1 MSVLAIST
9 QAIPAEGI
17 STAAM
22 PTESSSTAKSPEPV
36 SPPSM
41 DQMVYS
47 LAQISMQYEY
57 RPSSPPPAGLVTIP
71 ASQKHMK
78 MLNLLALL
86 LVTGGSG
93 DIAAISLRTVE
104 KNRIELCYAKNR
116 PCTEKETAYVSEFFR
131 IGMNPNWKA
140 NTKTRELLPLVISNC
155 KSKVISRIRKLWGR
169 LVDLRNTP
177 NLGVEISQLS
187 REWAGGREV
196 STCAVAIREAVG
208 LTAFP
213 NEETLI
219 EFTRWWFRKLLRKIQ
234 PNTAFDFNENEGL
247 VYHAVLIAYH
257 LTRDTQ
263 EEIVLEPVLLRRM
276 SKLGDYCAAV
286 SLAVHEMQRLGELE
300 DSGISL
306 KEVSQ
311 S

>member
-1 MSVLAIST
+1 MSVPARST
-9 QAIPAEGI
+9 AAIPADRI

-22 PTESSSTAKSPEPV
+22 PAESSSRAEPPEPI
-36 SPPSM
+36 SPPTM
-41 DQMVYS
+41 DQMIYS
-47 LAQISMQYEY
+47 LAQIAMQYEY
-57 RPSSPPPAGLVTIP
+57 RPSSPPPAGFVSIP

-78 MLNLLALL
+78 ILNLLALL
-86 LVTGGSG
+86 LVTGGTG
-93 DIAAISLRTVE
+93 DIAAISLRTLE
-104 KNRIELCYAKNR
+104 KNRVELCYAKNR
-116 PCTEKETAYVSEFFR
+116 PCTPKETAYVSEFFR
-131 IGMNPNWKA
+131 IGMNPDWNA
-140 NTKTRELLPLVISNC
+140 TTKTRELLPLVVSNC
-155 KSKVISRIRKLWGR
+155 KSKVISRIRKVWGR

-187 REWAGGREV
+187 RQWAGSREV
-196 STCAVAIREAVG
+196 SPCAAAIREAVG
-208 LTAFP
+208 LAVFP
-213 NEETLI
+213 NETTLI
-219 EFTRWWFRKLLRKIQ
+219 AFIRWWFRRLLRKIK
-234 PNTAFDFNENEGL
+234 PNTAFDFSENEGL

-276 SKLGDYCAAV
+276 SKLGDYCAAI
-286 SLAVHEMQRLGELE
+286 SLAVCEMQRLGELE